1 MASNLRVDSIVP
13 ATGSSVSIGTATG
26 GVNIPGVLT
35 YEDVT
40 NVDSVGVIT
49 ARSGIKI
56 GATGA
61 NTLISG
67 TATGIGIG
75 TDSPGSPLEVN
86 GGTSVDTA
94 TFNSHNA
101 NGVLIN
107 LQRSGSSKGFLGSGK
122 NIADA
127 TGGVDDIG
135 LRSNANLIFTSGGGT
150 DRARFDSS
158 GRLLKG
164 LTTARGN
171 YANNTSGVEYGF
183 QIEATNATKSSL
195 SLIRSSNDANDGGII
210 LGKTRST
217 SVGGNTVVQ
226 AGDDLGTITWA
237 GSDGTS
243 LQFGAEIFAEVQ
255 TGVGNDDLPT
265 DLIVKTNGGSTSTSE
280 RLRIT
285 SAGQLLVGTATTNET
300 NETLVVHQSTAFVDN
315 IVSLETCLLYTSPSP
330 RDRG

>member
-26 GVNIPGVLT
+26 GVSIPGVLT

-135 LRSNANLIFTSGGGT
+135 LRSNANLIFTAGGGT
-150 DRARFDSS
+150 E
-158 GRLLKG
+158 K
-164 LTTARGN
+164 
-171 YANNTSGVEYGF
+171 
-183 QIEATNATKSSL
+183 
-195 SLIRSSNDANDGGII
+195 
-210 LGKTRST
+210 
-217 SVGGNTVVQ
+217 
-226 AGDDLGTITWA
+226 
-237 GSDGTS
+237 
-243 LQFGAEIFAEVQ
+243 
-255 TGVGNDDLPT
+255 
-265 DLIVKTNGGSTSTSE
+265 
-280 RLRIT
+280 LRIT
-285 SAGQLLVGTATTNET
+285 SGGEVKIANGGFLTIDTNAAATYGVAEALRIDDGGGTGDRALQIFEYQHSGGRYHRIQFNTHTTT
-300 NETLVVHQSTAFVDN
+300 KWFCIYSY
-315 IVSLETCLLYTSPSP
+315 SRCLWWIISN
-330 RDRG
+330 RI